1 MKLDDED
8 EVTGNGLKLV
18 PGTSG
23 NNVPSTCTIVI
34 IAGSNDTDKTIY
46 FVPSRWVP

>member
-1 MKLDDED
+1 MRLDDED

-34 IAGSNDTDKTIY
+34 IAGLNFK
-46 FVPSRWVP
+46 